1 LCKKEG
7 IEVKWKWIIGFFC
20 ASIVLLVVAIYVIVS
35 SYNYNGLKPE
45 ITRAVKDETGRELT
59 LGGDI
64 SLKIGFTPAL
74 VVKDVSF
81 QNASWGSQP
90 NLAKIKRFEIKVRLL
105 PLLSRR
111 IEIKRL
117 ILIEPE
123 ILFETDISGKSN
135 LAFETTKKQGLTK
148 GKDETKAGGDWKLS
162 GLTFNELQIEK
173 ARITYIDH
181 EWKKTYVATVDN
193 LLASASSSES
203 PTKLKLKGAY
213 HDKSF
218 EVSGTLCPLTA
229 FISPE
234 KAWPVNL
241 AVKIENATLTLEGTV
256 KDPLARAGIE
266 LNFTLKGKDLASF
279 KELSGEGLHLGGPF
293 DVSGRIADTAR
304 NAYSIS
310 NLKVIQGENNLSG
323 SVGLNLAEK
332 RPKVTAALSA
342 QKLDLRPYLQINPNT
357 EDTKG
362 HLSKEAGKEDKIFPD
377 RPLPLEPLR
386 QADADIKIRAAQVQL
401 PNLPLNSLEMDMV
414 LKDGT
419 LAVKPLKVVL
429 GKGSVDGHLSL
440 QSQGK
445 VASLALVLKI
455 NKLDISYLTKGR
467 KSTGGLEGSLDVDI
481 DIRAQGASIAGL
493 MAGLN
498 GKTVLVMGK
507 GRVDNKYIDILG
519 GDLSTSLFRL
529 LNPFGKETPY
539 TSINCFVS
547 GFNIKDGIATT
558 TALALN
564 TDHMV
569 VVGEGEVDLKTERLN
584 LSLKPVP
591 KEGIGTGVTGK
602 LNVSLSE
609 LTRPFKLGGTLAH
622 PSLAFDPTQTAIA
635 FGKAIGGM
643 VLFGPVGIAAALVG
657 SSSDDESSCL
667 AAIEAANKGV
677 RVKRGLAGDV
687 MGGAEDVLKGA
698 GKEINKLF
706 GK

>member
-1 LCKKEG
+1 
-7 IEVKWKWIIGFFC
+7 VKWKWIIGGFC
-20 ASIVLLVVAIYVIVS
+20 AFIVVLVVAAYVIVS
-35 SYNYNGLKPE
+35 TYNYNSLKPE
-45 ITRAVKDETGRELT
+45 ITRTVKDNTGRELT

-64 SLKIGFTPAL
+64 SLKIGLTPAL
-74 VVKDVSF
+74 VVNDVSL
-81 QNASWGSQP
+81 QNAPWGSQP

-135 LAFETTKKQGLTK
+135 LAFETTKKQNLTK
-148 GKDETKAGGDWKLS
+148 GKDDTKAAGNWKLS
-162 GLTFNELQIEK
+162 AFTFDELQIEK
-173 ARITYIDH
+173 GRITYVDH
-181 EWKKTYVATVDN
+181 ELKKTYGATVDN
-193 LLASASSSES
+193 LMASASSSES

-218 EVSGTLCPLTA
+218 EVSGTLCPLKA
-229 FISPE
+229 FINPD

-256 KDPLARAGIE
+256 KDPLARRGIE
-266 LNFTLKGKDLASF
+266 LNFTLKGKNLASF
-279 KELSGEGLHLGGPF
+279 KEFSGEGLHLAGPF
-293 DVSGRIADTAR
+293 DVSGRIADTVR

-310 NLKVIQGENNLSG
+310 SFKVIQGENELSG
-323 SVGLNLAEK
+323 SVELNLAEK
-332 RPKVTAALSA
+332 RPKVTAALSV
-342 QKLDLRPYLQINPNT
+342 QRLDLRPYLQTNPNT
-357 EDTKG
+357 EKTKE
-362 HLSKEAGKEDKIFPD
+362 HLSKGTGKEDRIFSD

-386 QADADIKIRAAQVQL
+386 QVDADIKIRAAQVLL

-414 LKDGT
+414 LKDGALT
-419 LAVKPLKVVL
+419 VKPLKAVL
-429 GKGSVDGHLSL
+429 GKGSLDGHLSL

-445 VASLALVLKI
+445 VASLTMTSKI
-455 NKLDISYLTKGR
+455 NKLDISYLTKER
-467 KSTGGLEGSLDVDI
+467 KSTGGLEGNLDADI
-481 DIRAQGASIAGL
+481 DIRGQGASIAGL
-493 MAGLN
+493 MESLN
-498 GKTVLVMGK
+498 GKTVFVMGK
-507 GRVDNKYIDILG
+507 GKVDNKYIDILG

-547 GFNIKDGIATT
+547 GFDIKDGIANTT
-558 TALALN
+558 TLALN

-569 VVGEGEVDLKTERLN
+569 VVGEGEINLKTERLN

-591 KEGIGTGVTGK
+591 KEGIGTSITGK

-622 PSLAFDPTQTAIA
+622 PSLAVDPTQTAIA
-635 FGKAIGGM
+635 FGKAIGGTI
-643 VLFGPVGIAAALVG
+643 LFGPVGIAAALVG
-657 SSSDDESSCL
+657 SSSGDENSC
-667 AAIEAANKGV
+667 AAAVEAANKGV
-677 RVKRGLAGDV
+677 KVKRGFVGEV
-687 MGGAEDVLKGA
+687 TGGAEDVLKGA
-698 GKEINKLF
+698 GKELNKLF